1 MSIDPQLLPFRD
13 QFPTLELTGE
23 NLVQTRREL
32 NRMTLETAAAVEGF
46 DHVDVEDRQIDG
58 PSPGRSLRLRLYS
71 GGDSSGSRP
80 CLLWIHGGGYILG
93 CPEMDEQL
101 LCRKA
106 EELGCLVVAV
116 DYRLAPEHPYP
127 AALDDC
133 DAALGWI
140 LENAGE
146 LGVDPSTLVL
156 GGASAGGGLAAAL
169 ALRAREQR
177 PGAIT
182 FQCLIYPMLDHRTG
196 TAPRGGARD
205 YWLWG
210 EDHNRFAWKAYL
222 GSNDLTHGVSPFASP
237 AAAKRL
243 EGLPP
248 TYLCIGDQ
256 DLFYEEDV
264 HYARR
269 LGESGVA
276 VELEV
281 VPGAPH
287 GFDKLPAP
295 ISEQSLQRR
304 FEALVRHFSA
314 HG

>member
-1 MSIDPQLLPFRD
+1 VSIDPQLLPFRD
-13 QFPTLELTGE
+13 QFPTLELTSE
-23 NLVQTRREL
+23 NLVQTRHEL
-32 NRMTLETAAAVEGF
+32 NRMTLETASAVEGY
-46 DHVDVEDRQIDG
+46 DHVDVEDRRIDG
-58 PSPGRSLRLRLYS
+58 PSPGQSLRLRLYC
-71 GGDSSGSRP
+71 GGKPQRLRP

-106 EELGCLVVAV
+106 DELGCLVVAV

-140 LENAGE
+140 LENASA
-146 LGVDPSTLVL
+146 LGVDTSTLVL

-169 ALRAREQR
+169 ALRARDRR

-182 FQCLIYPMLDHRTG
+182 YQCLIYPMLDHRTG
-196 TAPRGGARD
+196 TSAPESAKD

-210 EDHNRFAWKAYL
+210 AEHNLFAWNAYL
-222 GSNDLTHGVSPFASP
+222 GPNDLTHGVSPLASP
-237 AAAKRL
+237 ATAQRVD
-243 EGLPP
+243 GLPP
-248 TYLCIGDQ
+248 TYICIGDQ
-256 DLFYEEDV
+256 DLFYEEDIE
-264 HYARR
+264 YARR
-269 LGESGVA
+269 LRDSGVA

-295 ISEQSLQRR
+295 LSEQSLQRR
-304 FEALVRHFSA
+304 FKALSRHFSA
-314 HG
+314 QA

>member
-13 QFPTLELTGE
+13 QFPTLELTSE
-23 NLVQTRREL
+23 NLVQTRHEL
-32 NRMTLETAAAVEGF
+32 NRMTLETAAAIEGF
-46 DHVDVEDRQIDG
+46 DHVDVADRRIDG
-58 PSPGRSLRLRLYS
+58 PSRGQSLRLRLYS
-71 GGDSSGSRP
+71 SGDPLGLRP
-80 CLLWIHGGGYILG
+80 CILWIHGGGYILG

-106 EELGCLVVAV
+106 GELGCLVVAV

-146 LGVDPSTLVL
+146 LGVDTNTLVL

-169 ALRAREQR
+169 ALRARDQR
-177 PGAIT
+177 PGAIA

-196 TAPRGGARD
+196 GLASEDARE

-210 EDHNRFAWKAYL
+210 AAHNRFAWAAYL
-222 GSNDLTHGVSPFASP
+222 GPNDLTHGVSPLASP
-237 AAAKRL
+237 AAAQRL
-243 EGLPP
+243 DGLPP
-248 TYLCIGDQ
+248 TYVCIGDQ
-256 DLFYEEDV
+256 DLFYDEDV
-264 HYARR
+264 DYARR
-269 LGESGVA
+269 LRDCGVV

-295 ISEQSLQRR
+295 LSEQSLQRR
-304 FEALVRHFSA
+304 FKALSRHFST
-314 HG
+314 

>member
-1 MSIDPQLLPFRD
+1 MSIDPQLAPFRD
-13 QFPTLELTGE
+13 QIPKLDLTKE
-23 NLVQTRREL
+23 NLGETREEL
-32 NRMTLETAAAVEGF
+32 DGMSRAAAAMVEGF
-46 DHVDVEDRQIDG
+46 DHVDIADERIPG
-58 PSPGRSLRLRLYS
+58 PQDNRSLRLRLYS
-71 GGDSSGSRP
+71 RKGASSSRP
-80 CLLWIHGGGYILG
+80 CLLWIHGGGYIVG

-106 EELGCLVVAV
+106 DELGCLVVAV

-140 LENAGE
+140 LDNAGS
-146 LGVDPSTLVL
+146 LGVETGTLAL

-169 ALRAREQR
+169 ALRARVRR

-182 FQCLIYPMLDHRTG
+182 YQCLIYPMLDYRTVTPG
-196 TAPRGGARD
+196 SGSDRD
-205 YWLWG
+205 YWLWNAA
-210 EDHNRFAWKAYL
+210 HNRFAWDAYL
-222 GSNDLTHGVSPFASP
+222 GSNDATLGVSQFASP
-237 AAAKRL
+237 AMAKKL
-243 EGLPP
+243 DGLPP

-256 DLFYEEDV
+256 DLFYEESLE
-264 HYARR
+264 YARR
-269 LGESGVA
+269 LRASKVA

-295 ISEQSLQRR
+295 MSERSLQCR
-304 FEALVRHFSA
+304 FAALAKHYSQR
-314 HG
+314 G